1 MRIFSSLGIVFSLLI
16 TTSQLAQSQV
26 RQFSYQFDH
35 NFNRIEIPF
44 TNHNNLIVIPL
55 TLNDKITLQ
64 FIVDTGVQTTILTE
78 KTYGDYLGLNY
89 DRRIEVSGPGSNE
102 SISALVANDVLVTIP
117 GLGSKN
123 QTLLVLEEDYL
134 NLSSNLGF
142 EVNGIIGYELF
153 SRFVV
158 DINYDEKI
166 LILHEPEKFKARK
179 HHTAINIQILN
190 SKPYLN
196 AQILQYN
203 GTILDA
209 MLMVDTG
216 ASHPLLLQLLEESA
230 VVLPPKIL
238 PAFLGKG
245 LGGEI
250 PGYLGRVIKLKIG
263 PYTFDNVIASYPEE
277 DAYNRV
283 EANGRIGTLGGEIL
297 TRFNPIFDYFN
308 NTLYLRKS
316 RKYGKPFQHDMSGM
330 EFIAFGKQLDKI
342 LVTNVTVGSPAFEAG
357 VMVGDQILYLN
368 GFKMTASNFRFV
380 NKLLRTKP
388 GRKIKMEVARTD
400 ERIKIKFRL
409 REMI

>member
-1 MRIFSSLGIVFSLLI
+1 MALTLVNHI
-16 TTSQLAQSQV
+16 TNAQV
-26 RQFSYQFDH
+26 RQFSYEFDH
-35 NFNRIEIPF
+35 NFDRVEIPF

-78 KTYGDYLGLNY
+78 KTYADYLGLDY
-89 DRRIEVSGPGSNE
+89 DRRIELSGPGSIE
-102 SISALVANDVLVTIP
+102 SISALVASNVSVSIP
-117 GLGSKN
+117 SLGSKN
-123 QTLLVLEEDYL
+123 QTILVLEEDYL

-142 EVNGIIGYELF
+142 EVHGIIGYEIF

-158 DINYDEKI
+158 DINYDEKM
-166 LILHEPEKFKARK
+166 LILHEPEKFKPRRS
-179 HHTAINIQILN
+179 HTPINIQILN
-190 SKPYLN
+190 SKPYLK
-196 AQILQYN
+196 AQILQQN
-203 GTILDA
+203 GSILDA

-216 ASHPLLLQLLEESA
+216 ASHPLLLQLLEGSA
-230 VVLPPKIL
+230 VVLPAKTI

-250 PGYLGRVIKLKIG
+250 PGHLGRVTTMKLG
-263 PYTFDNVIASYPEE
+263 PYTFDNVIASYPDE
-277 DAYNRV
+277 DAYSRV
-283 EANGRIGTLGGEIL
+283 EVNGRIGTLGGEIL

-330 EFIAFGKQLDKI
+330 EFIAFGKSLDKI
-342 LVTNVTVGSPAFEAG
+342 VVTNVTVGSPAYEAG
-357 VMVGDQILYLN
+357 LQIGDQILYLN
-368 GFKMTASNFRFV
+368 GFRMAAGNFRFV

-388 GRKIKMEVARTD
+388 GRKINMEVARLD

>member
-1 MRIFSSLGIVFSLLI
+1 MG
-16 TTSQLAQSQV
+16 SQYTNGQV
-26 RQFSYQFDH
+26 RQFSYEFDH
-35 NFNRIEIPF
+35 NFNKVEIPF
-44 TNHNNLIVIPL
+44 INHNNLIVIPL

-64 FIVDTGVQTTILTE
+64 FIVDTGVQSTILTE
-78 KTYGDYLGLNY
+78 KTYADYLGLSY
-89 DRRIEVSGPGSNE
+89 DRRIELTGPGSKE
-102 SISALVANDVLVTIP
+102 SISALVASNVSVNIP

-123 QTLLVLEEDYL
+123 QTILVLEEDYL

-142 EVNGIIGYELF
+142 EVHGIIGFEIF

-166 LILHEPEKFKARK
+166 IILHEPEKFKPRK
-179 HHTAINIQILN
+179 SYTPINIQILN

-203 GTILDA
+203 GTVLDA

-216 ASHPLLLQLLEESA
+216 ASHPLLLQLLEESD
-230 VVLPPKIL
+230 VTLPPKTL

-250 PGYLGRVIKLKIG
+250 PGHLGRVIKLKIG
-263 PYTFDNVIASYPEE
+263 PYTFDHVIASYPEE

-283 EANGRIGTLGGEIL
+283 EVNGRIGTVGGEIL

-330 EFIAFGKQLDKI
+330 EFIAFGKNLDKI
-342 LVTNVTVGSPAFEAG
+342 VITNVTVGSPAYEAG
-357 VMVGDQILYLN
+357 LQIGDQILFLN
-368 GFKMTASNFRFV
+368 GFRMTASNFRFV

-388 GRKIKMEVARTD
+388 GRKIKVEVARID
-400 ERIKIKFRL
+400 KRIKIKFRL